1 MACRGKRISH
11 CGCSRGERGY
21 FVTGRMQTNMDQ
33 NPTVAVSV
41 SVTVVVVGR
50 EGVAVVAERYRDS
63 EFAGPDDR
71 KGKAV
76 VHQAVV
82 DCNLAAEDSCP
93 SEKTGV
99 ADILWDL
106 TGPLKLPELW
116 DYVSPA
122 AKGKSEFQTAGLTF
136 KKMPF

>member
-1 MACRGKRISH
+1 
-11 CGCSRGERGY
+11 
-21 FVTGRMQTNMDQ
+21 MDQ
-33 NPTVAVSV
+33 KAVAVSV
-41 SVTVVVVGR
+41 SVTVVTVGR

-76 VHQAVV
+76 VHQEVV
-82 DCNLAAEDSCP
+82 DYNLAAEDSCP
-93 SEKTGV
+93 SKKTG
-99 ADILWDL
+99 DILWDL
-106 TGPLKLPELW
+106 TGPLKFPELW

-136 KKMPF
+136 KEMPF